1 MKHPPL
7 GRAMARLGVAGCL
20 SLGDNLHVGAGY
32 HHLLS
37 VLQLRLQHA
46 HHRARR
52 NLHQLRRKSSHRRQ
66 LSEVGLAD
74 DAHMTAD
81 LQHLRFESRSRQR
94 LVRQLIVVVAGVFGA
109 ARDIGACLDQ
119 IERRCGRIRPSQY
132 VRMDIDLIG
141 AGQQVA
147 TLRVVTERL
156 PLPADV
162 VLPMLAVW
170 PNCPDSSAM
179 DAARM
184 DSLKIR
190 HPILHA
196 DNAVRQ
202 TLDIEKLKL

>member
-1 MKHPPL
+1 MIY
-7 GRAMARLGVAGCL
+7 AL
-20 SLGDNLHVGAGY
+20 SLGTNIDHAAALQQVHAELELLGYCQYSPVYELPDRAGRA
-32 HHLLS
+32 HLIYWNQA
-37 VLQLRLQHA
+37 VLLETAQMPPEQLL
-46 HHRARR
+46 
-52 NLHQLRRKSSHRRQ
+52 
-66 LSEVGLAD
+66 
-74 DAHMTAD
+74 
-81 LQHLRFESRSRQR
+81 
-94 LVRQLIVVVAGVFGA
+94 
-109 ARDIGACLDQ
+109 ACLDQ

-147 TLRVVTERL
+147 TLRVVTARL

-170 PNCPDSSAM
+170 PNCPYSSAM
-179 DAARM
+179 DAALM
-184 DSLKIR
+184 DSLQIR